1 MQIAVAAS
9 RPFLASVAAKRRV
22 VGVVLLLVILV
33 PFAALNRL
41 PKLDTVR
48 EDLGAALAPTAQ
60 CFQGFCIEDPDS
72 ASERTGFFGR
82 WWRFSVT
89 YLQLVAIGMLFAFA
103 AAAIA
108 EAFLVA
114 DVSVGAG
121 LATADVRPGRW
132 RRILKGIGL
141 GPVLNLCSAC
151 IAPVS
156 STLRRG
162 GMGVEGALALVHG
175 SATLN
180 VPSLLMIAVV
190 FTPLLGASRL
200 TLGLFAA
207 LSLGPL
213 VAWATRR
220 RGEGGAGG
228 ASVDD
233 GASTEVACEVPVAVT
248 VAATA
253 TWSEVLR
260 TGGAKW
266 LRSFARLVRR
276 MLPLMIVAGFASG
289 AAIQALQPET
299 VTAYLGDTVLGVVIA
314 STLGV
319 LINVPLLFEIPLVAL
334 LLLLGAGTAPA
345 AALLFAAAAGG
356 PVTFLTLAKAL
367 GRRGVAVYAGGTWA
381 IAVLGGGAVLLVGAL
396 LGPQRTALRLDGGAA
411 TDRASVGAV
420 PNSIVRHV
428 CQRAALCP
436 DRSGL
441 RWPHTPTVHGHSVVS
456 AGGAVGDFDRD
467 GWQDLFVP
475 SGGTTPDRL
484 YMNNGDG
491 TFTDRAAE
499 AGIAARHHGYG
510 AAVGDVDSDGWLDIF
525 VISYGTVDQRF
536 TMPGNHRL
544 YRNNGDGTFTDI
556 AARAGVA
563 TTSLKQP
570 TGTGASFG
578 DYDLDG
584 DLDLAI
590 ASWFY
595 GEGGNALFR
604 NNGDGTFENVTSL
617 LPFQGNRA
625 PMGYTPLFAD
635 MDGDRYPELLWAGD
649 YFTSRYLRN
658 DGGRGFTD
666 ITAQSQTGLDA
677 NGMGATAAD
686 LDNDGR
692 LDWFVTS
699 VSTRFAIE
707 KAPGTGNFL
716 YRNQGDHLYES
727 VGASAGVEEGG
738 WGWGAVAV
746 DLDHDG
752 WLDLVQTNGW
762 EGHNSRGDAEWQS
775 ETTRVFRNLTAASAA
790 LAFADVAEQAGLVH
804 REQGRGLVHLDY
816 DNDGDQDLVIFNNGG
831 LPTLVRNEL
840 NPGSDGSDGSERWLR
855 VFLDT
860 AARADLA
867 PDGFGTLVAVR
878 TGDTRQVRYIGAA
891 AGYLGPSE
899 LSAHFGLGAAPVVDE
914 LQVHWADGSTST
926 FHQVPTNRT
935 LTITAR

>member
-1 MQIAVAAS
+1 MRATPAIMPLDRSDRSDRSVPLGPARTAPLPRRVPCYYAAAMQTAAIRS
-9 RPFLASVAAKRRV
+9 RPLLAGAAAKRRV
-22 VGVVLLLVILV
+22 VGVALLLVILV

-60 CFQGFCIEDPDS
+60 CFQGFCIEDPDR
-72 ASERTGFFGR
+72 AGERSGFFAR

-89 YLQLVAIGMLFAFA
+89 YLQLVAVGMLFAFA

-108 EAFLVA
+108 EAFLVS
-114 DVSVGAG
+114 DVSARAG
-121 LATADVRPGRW
+121 LAASAPGPGRW

-200 TLGLFAA
+200 VLGLVAA
-207 LSLGPL
+207 FSLGPL
-213 VAWATRR
+213 VAWAVRR
-220 RGEGGAGG
+220 RGASLADRAGA
-228 ASVDD
+228 
-233 GASTEVACEVPVAVT
+233 EVACEVPAVAPE
-248 VAATA
+248 TA

-260 TGGAKW
+260 TGGAQW

-299 VTAYLGDTVLGVVIA
+299 VTAYLGDSLLGVVIA
-314 STLGV
+314 ATLGV

-334 LLLLGAGTAPA
+334 LLILGAGTAPA
-345 AALLFAAAAGG
+345 AALLFAAAAAG
-356 PVTFLTLAKAL
+356 PVTFLALAKAL

-381 IAVLGGGAVLLVGAL
+381 VAVLGGCAVLLLGTL
-396 LGPQRTALRLDGGAA
+396 LGPERAALRLDGGPA
-411 TDRASVGAV
+411 TEDASRVGAV
-420 PNSIVRHV
+420 PNSIVLAT
-428 CQRAALCP
+428 CAGEPALCP

-441 RWPHTPTVHGHSVVS
+441 RWPHTPTVHGHSVTS

-510 AAVGDVDSDGWLDIF
+510 VAVGDVDSDGWLDIF

-584 DLDLAI
+584 DLDLAV

-617 LPFQGNRA
+617 LPFDGKRA

-635 MDGDRYPELLWAGD
+635 MDGDRYPELLWAAD

-658 DGGRGFTD
+658 DGGGGFTD
-666 ITAQSQTGLDA
+666 ITEQSRYRAGRQRHGRNGSRSRQRRQARLVRDLNKHTVCGRQSAGYRELPVPQPGRPSLRVGRRQRGGRGGRL
-677 NGMGATAAD
+677 GMGCRCGRPGPRRLARPRAD
-686 LDNDGR
+686 QRLGGAQRPGR
-692 LDWFVTS
+692 SRVGVRDDQGVPQPHR
-699 VSTRFAIE
+699 RF
-707 KAPGTGNFL
+707 
-716 YRNQGDHLYES
+716 
-727 VGASAGVEEGG
+727 
-738 WGWGAVAV
+738 
-746 DLDHDG
+746 
-752 WLDLVQTNGW
+752 
-762 EGHNSRGDAEWQS
+762 
-775 ETTRVFRNLTAASAA
+775 
-790 LAFADVAEQAGLVH
+790 
-804 REQGRGLVHLDY
+804 
-816 DNDGDQDLVIFNNGG
+816 
-831 LPTLVRNEL
+831 
-840 NPGSDGSDGSERWLR
+840 
-855 VFLDT
+855 
-860 AARADLA
+860 ARADLRRRRRTSGPRA
-867 PDGFGTLVAVR
+867 PRPGP
-878 TGDTRQVRYIGAA
+878 GA
-891 AGYLGPSE
+891 GPSR
-899 LSAHFGLGAAPVVDE
+899 L
-914 LQVHWADGSTST
+914 
-926 FHQVPTNRT
+926 
-935 LTITAR
+935 

>member
-1 MQIAVAAS
+1 MVCTAVF
-9 RPFLASVAAKRRV
+9 R
-22 VGVVLLLVILV
+22 
-33 PFAALNRL
+33 FA
-41 PKLDTVR
+41 
-48 EDLGAALAPTAQ
+48 G
-60 CFQGFCIEDPDS
+60 G
-72 ASERTGFFGR
+72 
-82 WWRFSVT
+82 
-89 YLQLVAIGMLFAFA
+89 
-103 AAAIA
+103 AIA
-108 EAFLVA
+108 E
-114 DVSVGAG
+114 
-121 LATADVRPGRW
+121 
-132 RRILKGIGL
+132 
-141 GPVLNLCSAC
+141 
-151 IAPVS
+151 
-156 STLRRG
+156 
-162 GMGVEGALALVHG
+162 
-175 SATLN
+175 
-180 VPSLLMIAVV
+180 
-190 FTPLLGASRL
+190 
-200 TLGLFAA
+200 
-207 LSLGPL
+207 
-213 VAWATRR
+213 
-220 RGEGGAGG
+220 
-228 ASVDD
+228 
-233 GASTEVACEVPVAVT
+233 
-248 VAATA
+248 
-253 TWSEVLR
+253 
-260 TGGAKW
+260 
-266 LRSFARLVRR
+266 LVRTTNHGYEDR
-276 MLPLMIVAGFASG
+276 RDGGIRGRRLS
-289 AAIQALQPET
+289 
-299 VTAYLGDTVLGVVIA
+299 
-314 STLGV
+314 
-319 LINVPLLFEIPLVAL
+319 
-334 LLLLGAGTAPA
+334 
-345 AALLFAAAAGG
+345 AAGG
-356 PVTFLTLAKAL
+356 RAARLSGQVENAYYQAAEAIGSSRWRTLVWHVVPNIVAPVIIVFSINIGAVIISEASLSFLGFGLPVDIPSWGGLLSREGRQYMEQAPWLAFWPGIFLTVLVFLALAKAL

-381 IAVLGGGAVLLVGAL
+381 VAVLGGCAVLLLGAL
-396 LGPQRTALRLDGGAA
+396 LGPQRTALRLDGGPA
-411 TDRASVGAV
+411 TDRAGHVGAV
-420 PNSIVRHV
+420 PNAIVLAT
-428 CQRAALCP
+428 CAGEPALCP
-436 DRSGL
+436 EQSGL
-441 RWPHTPTVHGHSVVS
+441 RWPHTPTVHGHSVTS

-475 SGGTTPDRL
+475 SGGTEPDRL

-510 AAVGDVDSDGWLDIF
+510 AAVGDVDGDGWLDIF
-525 VISYGTVDQRF
+525 VISYGSVDQRF

-617 LPFQGNRA
+617 LPFQGKRA

-658 DGGRGFTD
+658 DGGGGFTD
-666 ITAQSQTGLDA
+666 ITEQAQTGLDA
-677 NGMGATAAD
+677 NGMGATATD

-699 VSTRFAIE
+699 ISTRYAIE

-716 YRNQGDHLYES
+716 YRNQGGHRYES
-727 VGASAGVEEGG
+727 VGASAGVKEGG

-762 EGHNSRGDAEWQS
+762 EGPNGRDDPEWAS
-775 ETTRVFRNLTAASAA
+775 EATRVFRNLTAVSSE
-790 LAFADVAEQAGLVH
+790 LTFADVAEQAGLVH
-804 REQGRGLVHLDY
+804 RGQGRGVVHLDY

-831 LPTLVRNEL
+831 LPTLVRNEFA
-840 NPGSDGSDGSERWLR
+840 PGADGSGRWLR

-867 PDGFGTLVAVR
+867 PDGFGSLVAVR
-878 TGDTRQVRYIGAA
+878 AGDLRQVRYVGAA

-899 LSAHFGLGAAPVVDE
+899 LSAHFGLGTAPVVDE

-926 FHQVPTNRT
+926 YHQVPTNRT
-935 LTITAR
+935 LTVTAR